1 MQLDDK
7 VLLGRLY
14 ERTSQKGNRYFSGR
28 LGAARIMLFKD
39 DYADDDNVWQLFVQD
54 GGEKSPQVAQE
65 REGPPKTARGA
76 RKRLKATSGPEK
88 AKKQPLPFND
98 PLPDIFA

>member
-28 LGAARIMLFKD
+28 LGAARVMLFKD
-39 DYADDDNVWQLFVQD
+39 DYADDDTVRAGRW
-54 GGEKSPQVAQE
+54 
-65 REGPPKTARGA
+65 
-76 RKRLKATSGPEK
+76 
-88 AKKQPLPFND
+88 
-98 PLPDIFA
+98 

>member
-28 LGAARIMLFKD
+28 LGAARVMLFKD
-39 DYADDDNVWQLFVQD
+39 DYADDDNVWQLFVQE
-54 GGEKSPQVAQE
+54 GGEKSPQVAQQRQGSTNMTPRCPE
-65 REGPPKTARGA
+65 AVEGHQRV
-76 RKRLKATSGPEK
+76 RKRRQGPKA
-88 AKKQPLPFND
+88 
-98 PLPDIFA
+98 IFR

>member
-1 MQLDDK
+1 MQLDNK

-28 LGAARIMLFKD
+28 PGAARVMLFKD
-39 DYADDDNVWQLFVQD
+39 DHADDDNVWQLFVQE
-54 GGEKSPQVAQE
+54 GGEKHPQVAQE
-65 REGPPKTARGA
+65 REGPTRMTRGA
-76 RKRLKATSGPEK
+76 RKRPKTTSESAK
-88 AKKQPLPFND
+88 AKKHSLPFND

>member
-28 LGAARIMLFKD
+28 FGAARIVLFKD

-65 REGPPKTARGA
+65 HQGSTNMTRGA
-76 RKRLKATSGPEK
+76 RKRPKTTSDTTGG
-88 AKKQPLPFND
+88 N
-98 PLPDIFA
+98 